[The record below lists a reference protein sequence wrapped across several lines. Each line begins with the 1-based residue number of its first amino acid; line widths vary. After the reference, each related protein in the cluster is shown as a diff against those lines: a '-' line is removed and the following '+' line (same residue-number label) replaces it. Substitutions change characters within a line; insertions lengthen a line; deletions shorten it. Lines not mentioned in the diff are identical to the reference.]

1 MRKREGLF
9 VFPVLCALVLLL
21 AAPVSGQERL
31 DPAQALGSWTDESYY
46 VATNLGDIKG
56 MIKDLLTAEAFRE
69 ALEEEP
75 DAAAALEWL
84 ASLPVESGAF
94 AGGLRK
100 GVLQVQGALSLTAEG
115 EELLKRIAGGTL
127 TSEDLEFAGDFGL
140 RITGPAP
147 TPLGIPCY
155 RISPTDEEHPLLG
168 LFLAAKENLLLLG
181 MTPRD
186 IDGSIAALA
195 DPARRFAPT
204 RKFADRNYL
213 ILHDNGLLQMGL
225 LAAPTPIFLNSH
237 VEMELAFDKSDEALN
252 FGFYTNLPKAML
264 SEERLRGFAPLDKP
278 VPLLGGGKTL
288 LALSTPVNYD
298 AFAEIIRTYGD
309 DEAKFGLE
317 QALGMLGQF
326 GITEADLRDLARTFS
341 VVIGGGASFMS
352 APLPGAYALVEG
364 TGDAAKKIA
373 TTVAELLRGQQ
384 LPLEELKVE
393 GWDTVYSMS
402 IPATVTI
409 AVKGSTLLAGFLDA
423 QKLATPQESD
433 PALAELLA
441 KKNLQGFLFLDAKV
455 LAREMLQFLQAGD
468 IWDQLIGPDEAG
480 EMGEGMI
487 AAMAVL
493 QSLNALRAEASDMES
508 LRLSL
513 TTRPV
518 ASEDQAL
525 LETVVAKWRETHPLP
540 EEDEEEVSEE
550 EQAEATPAP

>member
-1 MRKREGLF
+1 MRKREGLL
-9 VFPVLCALVLLL
+9 VFPVLCTLVLLL
-21 AAPVSGQERL
+21 VAPAFGQERL

-46 VATNLGDIKG
+46 VAARLGDIKG
-56 MIKDLLTAEAFRE
+56 LIKDLLAAKPFRE

-100 GVLQVQGALSLTAEG
+100 GVLQVQGVLSLTAEG

-127 TSEDLEFAGDFGL
+127 TSEDLEFAGNFGF
-140 RITGPAP
+140 RIAGPVP
-147 TPLGIPCY
+147 TPLGVPCY
-155 RISPTDEEHPLLG
+155 RISPIDEEHPLLG
-168 LFLAAKENLLLLG
+168 LSLAAKGNLLLLG

-213 ILHDNGLLQMGL
+213 ILHDNGLLQLGL

-309 DEAKFGLE
+309 DEAKLSLE
-317 QALGMLGQF
+317 QVLGMLGQF

-423 QKLATPQESD
+423 QKLGTPQESD
-433 PALAELLA
+433 PALTELLA
-441 KKNLQGFLFLDAKV
+441 KKNLQGFFFLDAKV

-487 AAMAVL
+487 AAMAIL
-493 QSLNALRAEASDMES
+493 QSLDALRAEASDMES

-518 ASEDQAL
+518 ASEEQTL

-540 EEDEEEVSEE
+540 EEDEEKVSEE
-550 EQAEATPAP
+550 GQAEATPAP

>member
-1 MRKREGLF
+1 MRKRKGLF
-9 VFPVLCALVLLL
+9 VLPALFVLTLLL
-21 AAPVSGQERL
+21 TTPGVGQERL

-46 VATNLGDIKG
+46 VAARLGDIKPL
-56 MIKDLLTAEAFRE
+56 IQDLLSAKPFRK

-75 DAAAALEWL
+75 DAAAVLQWL

-115 EELLKRIAGGTL
+115 EELLKRLAEGALI
-127 TSEDLEFAGDFGL
+127 SKDLELAENFGL
-140 RITGPAP
+140 RIAGPAP
-147 TPLGIPCY
+147 TPLGVPCY
-155 RISPTDEEHPLLG
+155 RISPIDEEHPLLG
-168 LFLAAKENLLLLG
+168 LSMAAKENLLLVG

-195 DPARRFAPT
+195 DPSRRFAPT

-237 VEMELAFDKSDEALN
+237 VEMELAFDKSDEALSL
-252 FGFYTNLPKAML
+252 GFYTNLPKAML
-264 SEERLRGFAPLDKP
+264 SEEHLRGFAPLDKP

-288 LALSTPVNYD
+288 LALSAPVNYD
-298 AFAEIIRTYGD
+298 AFAKFIRTYGD
-309 DEAKFGLE
+309 DEAKSSLE
-317 QALGMLGQF
+317 QALEMLGQL

-341 VVIGGGASFMS
+341 IVIGGGASFMS

-364 TGDAAKKIA
+364 TGEAAKKIA
-373 TTVAELLRGQQ
+373 TIVAELLRRQQ

-409 AVKGSTLLAGFLDA
+409 AVKGSTLLVGFLDA
-423 QKLATPQESD
+423 QKLAAPQESD
-433 PALAELLA
+433 PTLAELLA
-441 KKNLQGFLFLDAKV
+441 KKSLQGFLFLDAKV

-468 IWDQLIGPDEAG
+468 IWDQLIGSDEAG

-487 AAMAVL
+487 AAMTTL
-493 QSLNALRAEASDMES
+493 QSLDTLRAEASDMES

-513 TTRPV
+513 TLRPV
-518 ASEDQAL
+518 TSEDQTL

-540 EEDEEEVSEE
+540 EENEEEISEE
-550 EQAEATPAP
+550 EQAEATPTP